1 MENNKNKK
9 SMKFQGDML
18 NFCDFIQV
26 FVFTRNHHL
35 KESPIVTER
44 ITNSYSNVKQSVSLV
59 QTLNTYESTLIQGHD
74 VESAFLQC
82 CFKLRADRQGTKYQ
96 YLYDPQKRHLL
107 DPIGSDA

>member
-1 MENNKNKK
+1 MYFIRNNN
-9 SMKFQGDML
+9 SIWFQQIKQSYGL
-18 NFCDFIQV
+18 QGY
-26 FVFTRNHHL
+26 L